1 MFRRLHLLLNP
12 LFMSHIDKDQS
23 EALEDGEKEE
33 EEELLVLV
41 AQQGQQP
48 LLLACMRLRP
58 FELDHEPL
66 QLTVVI
72 SFLKGKQIITVV
84 GLCNSMTS

>member
-1 MFRRLHLLLNP
+1 
-12 LFMSHIDKDQS
+12 MSHIDKDQS

-41 AQQGQQP
+41 ALQGQQP
-48 LLLACMRLRP
+48 LLLVCMRPRR

-72 SFLKGKQIITVV
+72 SFLKKGKQIITVV
-84 GLCNSMTS
+84 GLCNPMTS